1 MSDLLALGLSGLTAY
16 RTALAAVGENVANA
30 ETPGYARRTVRL
42 EPALGGASSDP
53 IYRDNFTFGG
63 VSAAAVVRAWD
74 DFRAAETRH
83 AAAAAGRG
91 GVREQWFTGIETMLD
106 DSAAGIGSRI
116 TSFFNAGDALAAAP
130 GDTLNRSRMLMALED
145 VSGAFRTTTEGLGRI
160 AGGITQGAALD
171 VTRLNDALVALAD
184 TNRTLLTAGAGGT
197 GRASLEDQ
205 RDRLIDTIAA
215 SVDVNVTLAPN
226 GTATLALADA
236 PGSTL
241 VGGGDVARFAVTS
254 AADGRLSVQVTN
266 ASGTTAFTPLTGR
279 LAGYVEAS
287 AATADR
293 RAALDTLA
301 ADFAAEINAW
311 SAAGRDSSGTP
322 GQQLL
327 SVTTGAAS
335 MRALVSDPALVPA
348 ASADG
353 RPNGNLLA
361 LAPLRGP
368 SGAERR
374 WTGIVAGHAQQLAAA
389 KSEHAAAQAWRE
401 NSFAAL
407 DETTGIDLDR
417 EAADLLRFQQAYS
430 AATRIIQ
437 VGRETFNDLLSAF

>member
-1 MSDLLALGLSGLTAY
+1 MSDLLSLGLSGLSAY
-16 RTALAAVGENVANA
+16 RTALTAVGENVANA

-42 EPALGGASSDP
+42 EPALGGGATDP
-53 IYRDNFTFGG
+53 IYRDNFQFGG

-91 GVREQWFTGIETMLD
+91 TVREQWLTSVETALD
-106 DSAAGIGSRI
+106 DGAAGVGSRL
-116 TSFFNAGDALAAAP
+116 TSFFNAADALAAAP

-145 VSGAFRTTTEGLGRI
+145 VAGTFRTTADGLGRI
-160 AGGITQGAALD
+160 SAGIADAAQLD
-171 VTRLNDALVALAD
+171 VAKLNDALVALAD
-184 TNRTLLTAGAGGT
+184 NNRTLLTAAPGGT
-197 GRASLEDQ
+197 ARASLEDQ
-205 RDRLIDTIAA
+205 RDRLIDAIAA
-215 SVDVNVTLAPN
+215 DVDVNVAIADN
-226 GTATLALADA
+226 GTATLTLADP

-241 VGGGDVARFAVTS
+241 IGGGDVARFTFT
-254 AADGRLSVQVTN
+254 AASDGRLGLQLTT
-266 ASGTTAFTPLTGR
+266 ASGTSAVSPLTGR
-279 LAGYVEAS
+279 LAGYVETS

-301 ADFAAEINAW
+301 ADFAAQINSW
-311 SAAGRDSSGTP
+311 SAAGRDSSGTA

-327 SVTTGAAS
+327 SVTAGAAS

-348 ASADG
+348 AAADG

-368 SGAERR
+368 AGAERR

-407 DETTGIDLDR
+407 DETAGVDLDR

-430 AATRIIQ
+430 AAARIIQ
-437 VGRETFNDLLSAF
+437 VGRETFNDLLSAI